1 MAADRCRLLCNRSDR
16 SAREQTL
23 SHGWDARTP
32 WPVRRPVSALLWL
45 VAYLLDAL
53 GPRVDCGR
61 SPMCRFGGSSRRSVS
76 CQSSRRL
83 AAKVRWRATSS
94 EITSGSLALTTER
107 EPCGTSRA
115 IAFAM
120 SRALLSSSAAS
131 VASLSPS
138 ASLRS
143 TANRSVRWGSG
154 RAGRRCVRCS
164 GPHETALRQPA
175 PSPSFLHSAA
185 LRSVTSAP
193 AESAPALRC
202 ARQGA
207 GLASTAARTRQSL
220 RLVPRGGSAIPLPLV
235 ALRLRSLRSL
245 RPGPHGRAL
254 ARDRA
259 ARLRL
264 LSRAV
269 TDPPSR

>member
-1 MAADRCRLLCNRSDR
+1 MVSPRKMM
-16 SAREQTL
+16 
-23 SHGWDARTP
+23 P
-32 WPVRRPVSALLWL
+32 RR
-45 VAYLLDAL
+45 
-53 GPRVDCGR
+53 R
-61 SPMCRFGGSSRRSVS
+61 SRRNDPSGKRRASSPQAPS
-76 CQSSRRL
+76 CHAVCFL
-83 AAKVRWRATSS
+83 
-94 EITSGSLALTTER
+94 
-107 EPCGTSRA
+107 P
-115 IAFAM
+115 
-120 SRALLSSSAAS
+120 
-131 VASLSPS
+131 P
-138 ASLRS
+138 LRS
-143 TANRSVRWGSG
+143 GPVGSG

-175 PSPSFLHSAA
+175 PSPSFLHFAA

-202 ARQGA
+202 AWCRG
-207 GLASTAARTRQSL
+207 
-220 RLVPRGGSAIPLPLV
+220 GGSAIPLPLV

-269 TDPPSR
+269 TDQHVPLKRLHGRRRHRSALKAALTPSPTVPARRSCPRA

>member
-1 MAADRCRLLCNRSDR
+1 MIQAA
-16 SAREQTL
+16 
-23 SHGWDARTP
+23 
-32 WPVRRPVSALLWL
+32 
-45 VAYLLDAL
+45 
-53 GPRVDCGR
+53 
-61 SPMCRFGGSSRRSVS
+61 
-76 CQSSRRL
+76 RL
-83 AAKVRWRATSS
+83 APARRRA
-94 EITSGSLALTTER
+94 SGL
-107 EPCGTSRA
+107 
-115 IAFAM
+115 
-120 SRALLSSSAAS
+120 SRALLPPPLA
-131 VASLSPS
+131 
-138 ASLRS
+138 LRP
-143 TANRSVRWGSG
+143 VGSG

-175 PSPSFLHSAA
+175 PSPSFLHFAA

-269 TDPPSR
+269 TDQYVPLKCLHGRRRCAPPLEGGCAPRRRPFRPGAPVPAPELRACGAAPRVARCGHGSRPPLRCGREPPGLRCRSGPLRAASPGARTKTSS